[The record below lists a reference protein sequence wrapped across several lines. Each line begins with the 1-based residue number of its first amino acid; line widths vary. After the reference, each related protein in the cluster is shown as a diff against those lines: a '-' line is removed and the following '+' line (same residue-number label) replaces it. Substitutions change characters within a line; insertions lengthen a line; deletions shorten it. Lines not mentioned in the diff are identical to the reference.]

1 MLAQYKRTTNIGVGI
16 GILVSVAGR
25 LLIVRGAPQL
35 GMLVVLAGF
44 VLFIWGCAQY
54 CRGKGQSPWLG
65 LFGILS
71 IFGLII
77 LFFLPDKHKAQG

>member
-1 MLAQYKRTTNIGVGI
+1 MLAKYKRTTNAGVGI

-25 LLIVRGAPQL
+25 FVIIQGNPQL
-35 GMLVVLAGF
+35 GMLVTLGGF

-54 CRGKGQSPWLG
+54 CRAKGQNPWLG

-71 IFGLII
+71 IFGLIV
-77 LFFLPDKHKAQG
+77 LFFLPDKHKES